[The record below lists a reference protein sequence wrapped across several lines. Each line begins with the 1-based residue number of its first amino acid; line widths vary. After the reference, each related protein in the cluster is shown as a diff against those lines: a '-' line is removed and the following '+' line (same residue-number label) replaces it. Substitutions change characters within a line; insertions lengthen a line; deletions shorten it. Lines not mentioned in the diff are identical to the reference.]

1 MPTPAE
7 ERAPAPAWYADKG
20 VELMH
25 SCVCV
30 AADLDKKRL
39 TLRTYAPGD
48 YGGATT
54 IELSYEKLLIAT
66 GARPT
71 RLDGATPSKDAMLA
85 SLWPTVHADVK
96 ARRARD
102 I

>member
-1 MPTPAE
+1 MAARLTSVCA
-7 ERAPAPAWYADKG
+7 APSTR
-20 VELMH
+20 

-54 IELSYEKLLIAT
+54 IELSYEKLLIA
-66 GARPT
+66 
-71 RLDGATPSKDAMLA
+71 RLHTAGF
-85 SLWPTVHADVK
+85 TVYLLDPAQVSCELV
-96 ARRARD
+96 
-102 I
+102 